1 MFFSCCD
8 KMCELLCAQDN
19 VKVVV
24 LCAVV
29 AACGAFGGFVGGIYR
44 WKCGISPKPSS
55 KWEYGCFALCGLVSA
70 FAIMLVCKWMGLVFD
85 NPSSLSKGL
94 YVIGISI
101 VAGFF
106 AMRILPHLGS
116 VIEDRLSQL
125 SQKVDETQQ
134 QVAANVARIKDDE
147 DYRRLIGRAE
157 MALSTDKPGDRLE
170 AIRCIEES
178 LDRFAHRRTINIYY
192 GRLLRREGELDK
204 AICALK
210 RFIDKLQAKRAG
222 DLLRNDHNALGVA
235 YFNIACYYGLQF
247 VNGGMTDNKL
257 LNKLKSALQDAINH
271 DSINERLWT
280 GDDDLKPIADKYP
293 KLLQDPLHG

>member
-1 MFFSCCD
+1 MIFGCCE
-8 KMCELLCAQDN
+8 KLCELFWSQDN
-19 VKVVV
+19 AKVFALCVVV
-24 LCAVV
+24 AM
-29 AACGAFGGFVGGIYR
+29 CGAFGGFVGGVYR

-55 KWEYGCFALCGLVSA
+55 KWEYCCFSLCGLVSA

-134 QVAANVARIKDDE
+134 QVAANVSRIKDDE
-147 DYRRLIGRAE
+147 DYRRLLGRAE
-157 MALSTDKPGDRLE
+157 MALLTKEVGDRKE
-170 AIRCIEES
+170 AIRCIEENI
-178 LDRFAHRRTINIYY
+178 DRFSHRRTINIYY
-192 GRLLRREGELDK
+192 GRLLREECDLPK
-204 AICALK
+204 AICALQ
-210 RFIDKLQAKRAG
+210 RFIDKLKAKRAS
-222 DLLRNDHNALGVA
+222 DLHRNDHSALGAA

-247 VNGGMTDNKL
+247 INGGMTDNKL
-257 LNKLKSALQDAINH
+257 LDKVRSALQNAITH
-271 DSINERLWT
+271 DPVNERLWV
-280 GDDDLKPIADKYP
+280 GDEDLKPIADKYP
-293 KLLQDPLHG
+293 ELLQKPLH